1 MKKVT
6 FGISVLFLFLTACT
20 NSNLL
25 PNKPVKKITITR
37 VEDGETFQLTNRE
50 AIKIFKHAFTEV
62 EKMDGL
68 LSIQKQDYEVTFYF
82 ENDDQKPLFMWLSE
96 ETGIAMDPRDHNTS
110 YGLKEENVAAIQAL
124 KWEQ

>member
-6 FGISVLFLFLTACT
+6 FGISVLLLFLTACT

-50 AIKIFKHAFTEV
+50 SIKIFKHAFTEV

-68 LSIQKQDYEVTFYF
+68 LSIQKQDYEVTFHF

-96 ETGIAMDPRDHNTS
+96 ETGIAMDPSDHDTS
-110 YGLKEENVAAIQAL
+110 YGLKEENVAAIQKL